1 MSNLTTLKA
10 SVLSFLSKKVSI
22 TKHTSAN
29 NLMMDYLYI
38 PFGVIFPYAGSKVP
52 PNCVFCDN
60 PNATYD
66 KDAYPYLFEA
76 IGFTYGGDNVQN
88 FKIPYIPAGCSII
101 QKGTVETTFSDDS
114 SVPTY
119 NLGAT
124 GGKIN
129 HKLTINEMAT
139 HSHKMFTNRDASQG
153 GTVIAYEQPNWPVVV
168 QDTGAGND
176 NYKHR
181 SYNEPLTN
189 ITLGPTSET
198 GLNSPMTVM
207 NPYIAMNHII
217 RLR

>member
-124 GGKIN
+124 GGKVN
-129 HKLTINEMAT
+129 HKLTINEMPSHNHKVTVGMSNSGSGDWNLDVIHANASTNGEIDYTDKQVGQMSNTGGDKT
-139 HSHKMFTNRDASQG
+139 HNNM
-153 GTVIAYEQPNWPVVV
+153 P
-168 QDTGAGND
+168 
-176 NYKHR
+176 
-181 SYNEPLTN
+181 
-189 ITLGPTSET
+189 
-198 GLNSPMTVM
+198 
-207 NPYIAMNHII
+207 PYIAMNHII